1 LDARRLAGVLAL
13 IALACGTGTITG
25 PGGTTGGPPPG
36 SGNHNPEVTVPAA
49 PASTPIAEGGTTLLS
64 VTADDPDG
72 DSLGYAWTQ
81 TSPATPQGAFS
92 ARTIRNPTWTA
103 PAVAT
108 DTVFTFDVTITDG
121 QGGSTTGSCQVSV
134 THITVNRPPNVSA
147 TISVSPAMPVDGE
160 VVTLSITATDPDGD
174 PLTITWA
181 QTSPVQQ
188 GTFSNTDKAS
198 TTWFSPA
205 LDQDS
210 VNFSFQVSVS
220 DGHNPAAVRQ
230 VTIPVSTPSYA
241 NDIQAIWDAK
251 CTVSCHKGATPD
263 GQLSLVAGSS
273 FAALVG
279 QPMFRSCSDTVRV
292 VPQDPATS
300 GLVDKLTG
308 SSCGTRMPEGDPPL
322 SAAELVMIESWIR
335 RGALNN

>member
-1 LDARRLAGVLAL
+1 
-13 IALACGTGTITG
+13 
-25 PGGTTGGPPPG
+25 
-36 SGNHNPEVTVPAA
+36 
-49 PASTPIAEGGTTLLS
+49 
-64 VTADDPDG
+64 
-72 DSLGYAWTQ
+72 
-81 TSPATPQGAFS
+81 
-92 ARTIRNPTWTA
+92 
-103 PAVAT
+103 
-108 DTVFTFDVTITDG
+108 
-121 QGGSTTGSCQVSV
+121 V

-205 LDQDS
+205 LDQDT

-241 NDIQAIWDAK
+241 NDIQAIWTAK
-251 CTVSCHKGATPD
+251 CISCHGASNPD
-263 GQLSLVAGSS
+263 GQLTLVAGSS
-273 FAALVG
+273 HAALVG

-335 RGALNN
+335 RGALDN